1 MRNTPPPSP
10 GPAPEFSRIVRA
22 DAVHRDGELV
32 ETIEATEAERKAL
45 AERFELEGIGRLTAT
60 VRLRSVRGGQMVR
73 VEGELDADVVQT
85 CVITLEPVPARVT
98 DRFGALFAPESMV
111 ASEEDEIEIDPNVA
125 EEDIPEAMTN
135 GRIDIGE
142 LTAQHLSLALDPY
155 PHAEGIE
162 FAGYSEGEDEEE
174 GPDTA
179 DDDAGAEPEKPNPFA
194 VLERLKRQN

>member
-1 MRNTPPPSP
+1 MRNTPPLSA
-10 GPAPEFSRIVRA
+10 GPAPEFSRVVRA

-45 AERFELEGIGRLTAT
+45 ADRFELEGIGRLTAT

-85 CVITLEPVPARVT
+85 CVVTLEPVPARLS

-111 ASEEDEIEIDPNVA
+111 PGEEDEIEIDPNVA

-162 FAGYSEGEDEEE
+162 FSGYSEGEEEEE
-174 GPDTA
+174 GPDA
-179 DDDAGAEPEKPNPFA
+179 AGDDAGADPEKPNPFA